1 MVEEGQYAVDFH
13 ANLSPLQAFSICV
26 AILHGNSSFSGTGK
40 AKNQQ
45 ISRCNSLKMLLEE
58 EVELFIN
65 SVTKEENK
73 NVSLL
78 LHEFKSVV
86 CTWPK
91 PTAVILNLSHCYCWF
106 DLKAGSKCY
115 ILCFWLLE
123 LSLGYLLLMIVK
135 RIYLATQNT
144 LLSWRKCGV
153 LAANVRII
161 LCNTK

>member
-1 MVEEGQYAVDFH
+1 MTMVEEGQYAVDFH

-73 NVSLL
+73 NVS
-78 LHEFKSVV
+78 KIQKGISRPSVL
-86 CTWPK
+86 TP
-91 PTAVILNLSHCYCWF
+91 PLSPIARVYRVVYTCPACCSDPSEIF
-106 DLKAGSKCY
+106 VSA
-115 ILCFWLLE
+115 FE
-123 LSLGYLLLMIVK
+123 SLI
-135 RIYLATQNT
+135 
-144 LLSWRKCGV
+144 
-153 LAANVRII
+153 
-161 LCNTK
+161 